1 MQTAHNVAP
10 AKAARRLRAKY
21 PLPLTRQSILGSNF
35 AKNLLR
41 VLSEE
46 EVRKSL
52 GKQMREQVTVVQN
65 IVVQISSQ
73 KCLSS
78 EDRIILYHYFFA
90 A

>member
-1 MQTAHNVAP
+1 M
-10 AKAARRLRAKY
+10 R
-21 PLPLTRQSILGSNF
+21 
-35 AKNLLR
+35 
-41 VLSEE
+41 EE

-73 KCLSS
+73 KCLNS